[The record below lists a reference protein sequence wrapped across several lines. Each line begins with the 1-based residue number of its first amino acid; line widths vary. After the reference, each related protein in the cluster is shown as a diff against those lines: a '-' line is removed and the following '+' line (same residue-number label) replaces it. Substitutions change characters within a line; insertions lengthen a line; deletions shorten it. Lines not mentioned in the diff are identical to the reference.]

1 MNKDQAVDA
10 ARNILNGPRA
20 YEGPR
25 LQRIAQALRPNTPNG
40 VVVPHK
46 APDSM
51 KRAAAQ
57 SATNF
62 LPLVVKTFSQVM
74 KVDNYFASGG
84 TEAASPWEHW
94 QRNQMD
100 ARQTGIHTDALK
112 YGASYVVLA
121 PGDRGPVMKGVS
133 PRNMTAVYADPTTDE
148 WPMLALQVDRQLMY
162 LYDERYVY
170 TLGAENM
177 PTGTFGTWQWGPA
190 TQLKFIDQREHGFGV
205 CPVVRFRDRMLLEGE
220 EQFGIVEPLI
230 TIQERINETT
240 YEMLVAQYFGAFKQR
255 YVMGWMPESERDA
268 LSATAGDVW
277 FFKNPE
283 TKVGQY
289 AETDPNYYIQS
300 KASALRDLSA
310 IGQIPAQNLGVDGI
324 SNISAET
331 LAALEAGKD
340 RESSEIET
348 SLGESWEQA
357 LRGCA
362 HLAGDA
368 AAAEDYGSE
377 VKWRDSTARSFA
389 QAVDGLGKIAT
400 MLNVPDEL
408 LWEDIPGW
416 TKEKVDRAKAVK
428 LETDPLAGL
437 DLPGPPAPPQPTLIV
452 PPA

>member
-1 MNKDQAVDA
+1 MNKEQAVDA
-10 ARNILNGPRA
+10 ARNILMGPRA
-20 YEGPR
+20 WEQQR
-25 LQRIAQALRPNTPNG
+25 LERIAQALKPNVPNG
-40 VVVPHK
+40 VSIPSR
-46 APDSM
+46 APASM
-51 KRAAAQ
+51 QRAYRQ

-112 YGASYVVLA
+112 YGASYVVLS
-121 PGDRGPVMKGVS
+121 PGDKGPVMKGVS

-148 WPMLALQVDRQLMY
+148 WPIMALQVDRRMMY
-162 LYDERYVY
+162 LYDETSVY
-170 TLGAENM
+170 YLGAENM
-177 PTGTFGTWQWGPA
+177 PTGTYGSYTWGPA
-190 TQLKFIDQREHGFGV
+190 TQLTFIEKRDHNFGA

-240 YEMLVAQYFGAFKQR
+240 FEMLVAQYFGAFKQR
-255 YVMGWMPESERDA
+255 YVMGWVPDSERDA
-268 LSATAGDVW
+268 LNATAGDVW
-277 FFKNPE
+277 FFKNPD

-289 AETDPNYYIQS
+289 TETDPKYYIES

-324 SNISAET
+324 SNISADT

-348 SLGESWEQA
+348 SLGESWEQS

-362 HLAGDA
+362 HLAGDQE
-368 AAAEDYGSE
+368 AAEDYGSE
-377 VKWRDSTARSFA
+377 VKWRDGSARAFA
-389 QAVDGLGKIAT
+389 QAVDGLGKLAT
-400 MLNVPDEL
+400 MLNVPDEM

-416 TKEKVDRAKAVK
+416 TKEKVDRAKRTK
-428 LETDPLAGL
+428 DEMDPLAGL
-437 DLPGPPAPPQPTLIV
+437 DIPGPPAPPRPPLIV
-452 PPA
+452 PPQ